1 MNIKIEDGIYGK
13 GYVYSLYSLEDFE
26 IYENYLK
33 TIDSNYI
40 NKYNPN
46 FYSFKEDFEKYK
58 DKLWSDGNKLYTIIG
73 IEDDDAMSDWYWI
86 CENNDDSKDIKYILA
101 NDKEFENGL
110 VE

>member
-46 FYSFKEDFEKYK
+46 FYSFKEDFKKYLYKFFAYK
-58 DKLWSDGNKLYTIIG
+58 DELYKVIG

-86 CENNDDSKDIKYILA
+86 IENVNNSKDIKYVLA
-101 NDKEFENGL
+101 NDSEFEKGL
-110 VE
+110 IE